1 MLEVTAAPKPH
12 DMEARVERVKQQLR
26 DGAVAGAAATLRQNS
41 GVVVDPALA
50 PEIQAMFPTAER
62 IPAWRKPATEPWTP
76 EFRLN
81 LREQIPKAVRAL
93 RRSGAAGLDG
103 WRPAHIR
110 VLTKD
115 PTVTALLQDV
125 AEHCLRGQAPGE

>member
-1 MLEVTAAPKPH
+1 
-12 DMEARVERVKQQLR
+12 
-26 DGAVAGAAATLRQNS
+26 
-41 GVVVDPALA
+41 
-50 PEIQAMFPTAER
+50 MFPTAER
-62 IPAWRKPATEPWTP
+62 FPAWRKPAAEPWTP

-115 PTVTALLQDV
+115 TT
-125 AEHCLRGQAPGE
+125 